1 MDEPE
6 STPMSYVQR
15 LLPCVLGAVSLV
27 LFFLTMS
34 HSATFASLSEVGKVT
49 GWDWSPKVNGPV
61 FYLLTLPVTFLAE
74 GSRMFAMNALTVVLA
89 ALTLFNL
96 ARSVSLLPHDRTR
109 DQRIRE
115 QSDFSLLSIPLAWV
129 PPVFAVLVCGLQLSF
144 WEHATAATGQM
155 IDLLMFAYLI
165 RCLLEYRIG
174 EEEKWMTRFA
184 LVYGISITNNW
195 AMIGYFPLFLGAV
208 IWIKGLS
215 FFNGRFLLKSAG
227 LVLLGL
233 LLYFLLPLV
242 VSSQHPESAGMMDF
256 LKLQLGNQKAIIVG
270 FRKNVVMVLALTS
283 IIPVMAIG
291 VRWPSSFG
299 DTSAAGAMLTNFM
312 FRLIHLV
319 FLAACLWVAFDPPFS
334 PRVRGFGVPFLS
346 FYYLGAL
353 AVGYYS
359 GYALLVFNDAALR
372 SRSRRNHSKGGGKLA
387 GMLGQG
393 LVLLTAVG
401 VPAGL
406 VFKNYPSIRL
416 TNSDL
421 LPRFANAMLSGIPKE
436 KSFLITDT
444 GMRALL
450 VKMGLSLDAERNA
463 GNYTVVDTSVLS
475 NGFYRNHIRKTI
487 LRDWGQVVAADKI
500 PEQIN
505 IGSVMNVVALIY
517 RDYPIYYLQTSF
529 GAYFEYV
536 YPESKGLVMQLNAYE
551 SDSPSP
557 FPPAMTAGK
566 LDATEAFW
574 SGLDQAFAD
583 LIDGVRMEV
592 PDCKA
597 LGQMIGRERN
607 NWGITLQQHGRLEE
621 AKASFEKAAVYA
633 PDIMT
638 PELNLMSNAKLQA
651 GDKVVGLVS
660 DQQWEDWINKFRSI
674 DGLVSVNGELD
685 EPRYQ
690 YDLGAQF
697 FTGGNFRQAALR
709 FKRSVELDPDNLT
722 YRFAEANALLNLAYP
737 DILLQVLDALEETS
751 LPLDESQEAEVTR
764 LTALAHYGK
773 GNRYFT
779 IKNDEEG
786 KKEFELAEGL
796 LKKAM
801 GNFPRSEAIVETLAQ
816 VYFFT
821 ERYDEA
827 VAMCDK
833 HLKLNNHSV
842 SARQTKSVSLMRSGN
857 FADAVTTLNEALE
870 KNPSNFIAL
879 QNRAICY
886 LQLKQLE
893 ESLAD
898 YQALDAAYPDEHP
911 AIHYGL
917 AEIARQQGRKNEAIA
932 RFEAYLKLAPAGTAE
947 YEKVTQLLSELK
959 SQ

>member
-1 MDEPE
+1 MDESE

-15 LLPCVLGAVSLV
+15 LLPWILGAVSLLV
-27 LFFLTMS
+27 FLLTMS
-34 HSATFASLSEVGKVT
+34 HSATLASLSEVSKVT
-49 GWDWSPKVNGPV
+49 GWDWAPKVNGPV
-61 FYLLTLPVTFLAE
+61 FYLFTLPVTFLAE
-74 GSRMFAMNALTVVLA
+74 GSRMFAMNALTVLLA

-115 QSDFSLLSIPLAWV
+115 QSDYSLLSIPLAWV

-155 IDLLMFAYLI
+155 LNLLMFAYLI

-184 LVYGISITNNW
+184 LIYGISITNNW
-195 AMIGYFPLFLGAV
+195 AMVGYFPLFLGAV
-208 IWIKGLS
+208 IWIKGLN

-227 LVLLGL
+227 LGLLGL
-233 LLYFLLPLV
+233 TLYFLLPLV
-242 VSSQHPESAGMMDF
+242 VSSQHPDSTGMMDF

-270 FRKNVVMVLALTS
+270 FRKSVVMVLALTS
-283 IIPVMAIG
+283 IVPVMAIG

-334 PRVRGFGVPFLS
+334 PRVRGLGVPFLS

-359 GYALLVFNDAALR
+359 GYALLVFNDAAVR
-372 SRSRRNHSKGGGKLA
+372 SRSRRNRSGGSGKFA
-387 GMLGQG
+387 GMLSQG
-393 LVLLTAVG
+393 LVLLAAVG

-406 VFKNYPSIRL
+406 IFKNYPTVRL

-421 LPRFANAMLSGIPKE
+421 LPRFASAMLSGIPKE

-450 VKMGLSLDAERNA
+450 VKMGLSMSTEHDD
-463 GNYTVVDTSVLS
+463 GNYTVVDTSVIS
-475 NGFYRNHIRKTI
+475 NGFYQNHIRKAI
-487 LRDWGQVVAADKI
+487 LRDWGQVVDASKF

-505 IGSVMNVVALIY
+505 IGTVMNIVALIY

-536 YPESKGLVMQLNAYE
+536 YPEGKGLVMQLNAYE

-557 FPPAMTAGK
+557 FPPAMTTDE
-566 LDATEAFW
+566 LNATQAFW
-574 SGLDQAFAD
+574 ARLDETFAD
-583 LIDGVRMEV
+583 LVGGVRGKV
-592 PDCKA
+592 PECLA
-597 LGQMIGRERN
+597 LGRMIGRERN

-621 AKASFEKAAVYA
+621 AKASFEKANIYA
-633 PDIMT
+633 PDIIT
-638 PELNLMSNAKLQA
+638 PELNLLSNAKLQA
-651 GDKVVGLVS
+651 GEKVEALVS

-697 FTGGNFRQAALR
+697 FAGGNFRQAALR
-709 FKRSVELDPDNLT
+709 FKRSVELNPDNLT

-737 DILLQVLDALEETS
+737 EVLLEVLDALGKSS
-751 LPLDESQEAEVTR
+751 LTLDEAQEAEVTR
-764 LTALAHYGK
+764 LTALAHYGM
-773 GNRYFT
+773 GNRHFT
-779 IKNDEEG
+779 NNNDEEG

-796 LKKAM
+796 LKQAM
-801 GNFPRSEAIVETLAQ
+801 DNFPRSEAIVETLAQ

-821 ERYDEA
+821 ERYEEA
-827 VAMCDK
+827 IAMCDK
-833 HLKLNNHSV
+833 QLKVNNNSV
-842 SARQTKSVSLMRSGN
+842 SARQTKSVSQMRTGD
-857 FADAVTTLNEALE
+857 FANAITTLNEALE
-870 KNPSNFIAL
+870 KNPSNLIAL
-879 QNRAICY
+879 QNRAICH
-886 LQLKQLE
+886 LQLKQLD

-898 YQALDAAYPDEHP
+898 YQALDSAYPEEHP

-917 AEIARQQGRKNEAIA
+917 AEIARQQGRKDEAIA
-932 RFEAYLKLAPAGTAE
+932 RFDAYLKLAPAGTAE

>member
-1 MDEPE
+1 MDESE

-34 HSATFASLSEVGKVT
+34 HSATFASLSEVAKVT

-61 FYLLTLPVTFLAE
+61 FYLLTLPITLLGE
-74 GSRMFAMNALTVVLA
+74 GSRMFALNALTVLMA
-89 ALTLFNL
+89 AFTLYNL

-174 EEEKWMTRFA
+174 EEEKWMSRFA
-184 LVYGISITNNW
+184 FVYGISITNNW

-227 LVLLGL
+227 LGLLGL
-233 LLYFLLPLV
+233 CLYFLLPLV
-242 VSSQHPESAGMMDF
+242 VSSQFSDSAGMMDF

-270 FRKNVVMVLALTS
+270 FRKSVVMVLALTS
-283 IIPVMAIG
+283 IVPVMAIG

-319 FLAACLWVAFDPPFS
+319 FLGACLWVAFDPPFS
-334 PRVRGFGVPFLS
+334 PRVRGLGVPFLS

-359 GYALLVFNDAALR
+359 GYALLVFNDAAVR
-372 SRSRRNHSKGGGKLA
+372 SRSRRNRSGGSGKMV
-387 GMLGQG
+387 GMLCQG
-393 LVLLTAVG
+393 MILVAAVV

-406 VFKNYPSIRL
+406 IVKNYPAIRL

-421 LPRFANAMLSGIPKE
+421 LPRFASAMLSGLPKE

-444 GMRALL
+444 GVRAML
-450 VKMGLSLDAERNA
+450 VKMGLTMSPDHDA
-463 GNYTVVDTSVLS
+463 GNYTIVDTSVLS
-475 NGFYRNHIRKTI
+475 NGFYQNSIRRTI
-487 LRDWGQVVAADKI
+487 LGDWGSIVSADKI
-500 PEQIN
+500 PQRFS
-505 IGSVMNVVALIY
+505 IGSVMNFVALIY

-557 FPPAMTAGK
+557 YPSALTGEKIA
-566 LDATEAFW
+566 ATQAFW
-574 SGLDQAFAD
+574 TGFDESFAD
-583 LIDGVRMEV
+583 LLEGVRHGV
-592 PDCKA
+592 PACET
-597 LGQMIGRERN
+597 LGRMAGQERN
-607 NWGITLQQHGRLEE
+607 NWGITLQQHGRLDE
-621 AKASFEKAAVYA
+621 AKASFEKAAIYA
-633 PDIMT
+633 PDIVT
-638 PELNLMSNAKLQA
+638 PEFNLASNARLQA
-651 GDKVVGLVS
+651 GEPVEALVS

-697 FTGGNFRQAALR
+697 FTGGNYRQAALR
-709 FKRSVELDPDNLT
+709 FKRSVELNPANLT

-737 DILLQVLDALEETS
+737 QVLLEVIDALEKSS
-751 LPLDESQEAEVTR
+751 LELDSSQEAEVTR
-764 LTALAHYGK
+764 LTALAHYGL
-773 GNRYFT
+773 GNQH
-779 IKNDEEG
+779 IANQNEEEG
-786 KKEFELAEGL
+786 KKQFELAEGL
-796 LKKAM
+796 LKKALSD
-801 GNFPRSEAIVETLAQ
+801 FPESEAIVETLAQ

-821 ERYDEA
+821 QRFEESI
-827 VAMCDK
+827 AMCDK
-833 HLKLNNHSV
+833 HLTLNANSI
-842 SARQTKSVSLMRSGN
+842 SARQTKSVAQMRAGN
-857 FADAVTTLNEALE
+857 FEDAVITLTEALT
-870 KNPSNFIAL
+870 KNPANLIAL
-879 QNRAICY
+879 QNRAISY
-886 LQLKQLE
+886 LQLNQLD

-898 YQALDAAYPDEHP
+898 YRTLDEATPDEHP

-917 AEIARQQGRKNEAIA
+917 AEIARLQGRKDEAIA
-932 RFEAYLKLAPAGTAE
+932 RFEAYVKIATPGTVE
-947 YEKVTQLLSELK
+947 YEKVTQLLDDLK